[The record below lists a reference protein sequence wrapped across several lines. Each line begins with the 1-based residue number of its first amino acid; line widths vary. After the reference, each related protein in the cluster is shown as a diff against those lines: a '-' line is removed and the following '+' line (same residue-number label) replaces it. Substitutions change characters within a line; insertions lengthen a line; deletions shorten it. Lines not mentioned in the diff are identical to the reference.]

1 MNSIWLVIQ
10 LPERFDIEFVFQN
23 FWLCVCRKK
32 KKKTRLLV
40 GKSQKHSGPVSR
52 RWPRNSKPW
61 VYHFHSLNSPVSLKT
76 ANRSVILLISTK
88 MTSTPWSP
96 EGPACPRQ
104 LMPDICRWSSNDLF
118 CHHTVCTHLLF
129 FQKTLSTVYRM
140 PETFLDPEIQQSQV
154 RGSPC
159 SHSAWF

>member
-1 MNSIWLVIQ
+1 MSVG
-10 LPERFDIEFVFQN
+10 
-23 FWLCVCRKK
+23 KK
-32 KKKTRLLV
+32 KKNRLLV

-61 VYHFHSLNSPVSLKT
+61 VYHFYALNSLGSLKT

-118 CHHTVCTHLLF
+118 CHHMYAHICYSFKKRYPPSTACQRLF
-129 FQKTLSTVYRM
+129 STQRYSNHKSEAVPALIQLGSNGWDRCMKTKFLVDFQAFQYFARK
-140 PETFLDPEIQQSQV
+140 
-154 RGSPC
+154 
-159 SHSAWF
+159 